1 AQRLDEER
9 ANGTLRSHLHGVPIV
24 VKDNYNTDPELG
36 MNTTAGSYSLLNQT
50 VTGDA
55 FVVSKLR
62 SAGLLILGKAN
73 LDEFAGMMG
82 KDSSS
87 GFSSRGGQASAAYVV
102 GGFAA
107 GGDPSGSSGGS
118 AIAVSAGFAAAS
130 LGTDTDDSIV
140 KPACRAALFGLRPS
154 TGLTSRSGVVPLSLS
169 QDSTGPLAKSTWD
182 VAALLSIMA
191 VHDEEDSYSQAAE
204 PFRKKDYTAYLK
216 KDGFKGLRIGV
227 PRYPF
232 FNASIT
238 GARSEAN
245 GAIDKA
251 LLEIQK
257 LGATVID
264 PVTFPNAEEFTY
276 AYPGLPERSNNE
288 TILLQYDLKED
299 IAIFLQTQL
308 INSTI
313 RSLQDIINYNEAHS
327 DLEFPPGQCCQA
339 TFLNANNLPPR
350 ASSAEYWI
358 AQYHQQR
365 LDVEG
370 MQATMRQHDLDLFVV
385 PTEGYSARMGAI
397 GKRPVGTVPL
407 GYDGINLPFGLAF
420 VGRSYD
426 EGTVLR
432 AMYASEKAFPKRQV
446 PPTLD

>member
-1 AQRLDEER
+1 MLED
-9 ANGTLRSHLHGVPIV
+9 
-24 VKDNYNTDPELG
+24 YNTEPKLG

-62 SAGLLILGKAN
+62 EAGLLILGKAN

-82 KDSSS
+82 KDNSS
-87 GFSSRGGQASAAYVV
+87 GFSARGGQASAAYVV

-191 VHDEEDSYSQAAE
+191 VHDENDSYSRAAE
-204 PFRKKDYTAYLK
+204 PFRKKDYTACLK

-245 GAIDKA
+245 QAVDKA
-251 LLEIQK
+251 LTEMQK

-288 TILLQYDLKED
+288 TILLRETP
-299 IAIFLQTQL
+299 FP
-308 INSTI
+308 
-313 RSLQDIINYNEAHS
+313 IIT
-327 DLEFPPGQCCQA
+327 DEF
-339 TFLNANNLPPR
+339 
-350 ASSAEYWI
+350 
-358 AQYHQQR
+358 
-365 LDVEG
+365 
-370 MQATMRQHDLDLFVV
+370 
-385 PTEGYSARMGAI
+385 
-397 GKRPVGTVPL
+397 
-407 GYDGINLPFGLAF
+407 
-420 VGRSYD
+420 
-426 EGTVLR
+426 
-432 AMYASEKAFPKRQV
+432 
-446 PPTLD
+446 